1 MKGHKPCA
9 FQSGLLQQS
18 SKDNSLCQ
26 PPSGGFFIC
35 GVYMDS
41 ATFGNVLLTI
51 VGFLIVYT
59 LNGIKAEIKEVK
71 QSMNKLAD
79 ELQKIDKRVVALEAS
94 K

>member
-1 MKGHKPCA
+1 MLFNPA
-9 FQSGLLQQS
+9 FCNNQVKIIHSVSHLRVA
-18 SKDNSLCQ
+18 
-26 PPSGGFFIC
+26 FFIC

>member
-1 MKGHKPCA
+1 
-9 FQSGLLQQS
+9 
-18 SKDNSLCQ
+18 
-26 PPSGGFFIC
+26 
-35 GVYMDS
+35 MDS